1 MKKTF
6 IIFLFFSFTV
16 FSQDPVFTQFYNVP
30 DYLNPSFSGSS
41 GGTNISVL
49 NRTQWFGLNYGL
61 NSQFFSIDGFSEKMN
76 SGLGLSIMNH
86 QESTTRY
93 NFTQMNFNY
102 SYQVKLN
109 RDWGFYPSISAG
121 FGTKD
126 YAFDNLKNDKL
137 INTISNYGLG
147 SNPSIDTKISTLTSN
162 NGKLKYFHKNFE
174 TSEGKGVIG
183 GNTMGKLFYEFGFFT
198 ADKSA
203 NLNEDFIS
211 ELLSSLKISWANKGV
226 QTSINLSGG
235 SGSGSSIQEFNS
247 SATNKS
253 NNSSSSSQ
261 SFIEMCKNSKLSDLD
276 KDVALLCLEK
286 ID

>member
-1 MKKTF
+1 MKNF
-6 IIFLFFSFTV
+6 IILIIASFLF
-16 FSQDPVFTQFYNVP
+16 P
-30 DYLNPSFSGSS
+30 
-41 GGTNISVL
+41 
-49 NRTQWFGLNYGL
+49 L
-61 NSQFFSIDGFSEKMN
+61 NSFAVWNEVDCSSINKKLDLLN
-76 SGLGLSIMNH
+76 N
-86 QESTTRY
+86 
-93 NFTQMNFNY
+93 NY
-102 SYQVKLN
+102 SPQRCWRSIGDVTAYAGDYDDGQNYVWFEFQEIMRGN
-109 RDWGFYPSISAG
+109 SVWGS
-121 FGTKD
+121 D